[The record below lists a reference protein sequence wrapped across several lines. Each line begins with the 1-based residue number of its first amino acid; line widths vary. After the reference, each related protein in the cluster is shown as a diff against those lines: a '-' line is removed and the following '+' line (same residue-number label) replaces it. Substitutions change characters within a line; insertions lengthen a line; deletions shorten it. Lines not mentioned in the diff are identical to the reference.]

1 MTKCGLN
8 QPTNQSNQL
17 SIIHDGRGEERR
29 GLMAGAS
36 KFQAGATPSE
46 EGGYAERWGTVFEI
60 TAANGKKKKEAWCR
74 RIPTPIHAPL
84 PAASSSHSY
93 VENRLFYSV
102 IFFFSSYYL
111 YSLNML
117 CCSSPADSIGRGEG
131 EHAPLPSWPRLSRDR
146 ARVGRLCHGSE
157 YWVVPANTGTVLL
170 VGRFRVAYL
179 VEFRLQDPGRIVD
192 DIKKKK
198 SRQDRK

>member
-1 MTKCGLN
+1 
-8 QPTNQSNQL
+8 
-17 SIIHDGRGEERR
+17 
-29 GLMAGAS
+29 
-36 KFQAGATPSE
+36 
-46 EGGYAERWGTVFEI
+46 
-60 TAANGKKKKEAWCR
+60 
-74 RIPTPIHAPL
+74 
-84 PAASSSHSY
+84 
-93 VENRLFYSV
+93 
-102 IFFFSSYYL
+102 
-111 YSLNML
+111 ML

-157 YWVVPANTGTVLL
+157 YRVVPANTGTVLL

-198 SRQDRK
+198 SRQDRKWYKDHARIIGDVKKSRQERRRSKDDVRIEDDMNARIIGERWRQDRRWYERETE